1 MSKTINQNILNKD
14 HYNISFMGHVDH
26 GKSTLV
32 GEILISSQNI
42 RPTQLTELKKVAEAN
57 NKQSFYKAYLLDK
70 TEDERKKGVTIELSH
85 NEFVIANNHF
95 TIIDCPG
102 HADYIKNAITGL
114 SQSDVVVVVLSCT
127 AGIEEQTK
135 EHITLA
141 RTYNISNLIIAINKI
156 DEVNYSQEAYNN
168 RKSEITL
175 FLRKRGY
182 KEGTVPILPT
192 SGYVGDNVATRSD
205 KLPWYQGPT
214 LFEIIKN
221 IKIDKKIEE
230 KLPFRFLVEGT
241 TNIPGTGL
249 IITGSCLSGT
259 ANKGDEVIIKPTGK
273 EGKLNSIEAHQQK
286 LEVIRKGFNCG
297 IQVKGIDKKEIK
309 RGHVFGLKSSPP
321 LNSKNFEAEC
331 YFINIKEQIK
341 PGRNLILYIGST
353 LISCT
358 VTALISIIDPK
369 TGLVITENPE
379 GIGKGQKGVLSLTP
393 KKPIVIEPLKEN
405 PYRSRFA
412 IREGRETIGGG
423 YCTKVTYTDEDS
435 FNLDKK

>member
-1 MSKTINQNILNKD
+1 MNKNINQNIINKE

-32 GEILISSQNI
+32 GEILIASQYI
-42 RPTQLTELKKVAEAN
+42 KPQKLAELKTIAEGN

-85 NEFVIANNHF
+85 NEFVLGDNHF

-141 RTYNISNLIIAINKI
+141 RTYDISNLIIAINKI
-156 DEVNYSQEAYNN
+156 DEVNYKEESYNT
-168 RKSEITL
+168 RKEEITE

-192 SGYVGDNVATRSD
+192 SGYLGDNVATKSSN
-205 KLPWYQGPT
+205 LPWYNGPT
-214 LFEIIKN
+214 LFEVIEKIKLN
-221 IKIDKKIEE
+221 KKVNEE
-230 KLPFRFLVEGT
+230 IPFRLLVEST
-241 TNIPGTGL
+241 MSIPGSGL
-249 IITGSCLSGT
+249 IITGNCLSGT
-259 ANKGDEVIIKPTGK
+259 ATKGSDLIVKPTGK
-273 EGKLNSIEAHQQK
+273 EGKLASIEAHNQK
-286 LEVIRKGFNCG
+286 LDFIKKGFNCG
-297 IQVKGIDKKEIK
+297 LQIKGLTKGDLK
-309 RGHVFGLKSSPP
+309 RGDVIGLKSNPP
-321 LNSKNFEAEC
+321 LNVREFDAEC
-331 YFINIKEQIK
+331 YFISIKEK
-341 PGRNLILYIGST
+341 VKAGRNLILFIGST
-353 LISCT
+353 LISCK
-358 VTALISIIDPK
+358 VGKVVSILDPR
-369 TGLVITENPE
+369 TGVVKEENPE
-379 GIGKGQKGVLSLTP
+379 GIGKGQKGVVRLVP
-393 KKPIVIEPLKEN
+393 IRPIVIEPLSVN

-423 YCTKVTYTDEDS
+423 YCTKVEYTAEDS
-435 FNLDKK
+435 FNLK